1 MKKTLYTFLGW
12 NFLLFVAG
20 LSDIVFYRDLTSAE
34 AMAISWTQP
43 ALVSI
48 TSFLILLSIY
58 YGMHWLLFGKK
69 IYLKLEVNQED
80 VDKMRDSIFAFLKK
94 GEISPKNLQQHLKY
108 LIIAE
113 VVLWLAFIVY
123 LFISTSTVLWFH
135 NILWSSPIVVYL
147 WAIHRNR
154 FSKAKIRRG
163 LLPTKNG
170 KNPRRISF
178 IVLALFRPCLFPLQK
193 TSLHFS
199 ELSSTPAS
207 HLVPSGSLGM
217 LLSSF
222 SEVQRIRCSSP

>member
-1 MKKTLYTFLGW
+1 MEHPRLSGRILIITKPLVANAYGFTGIDNEENFIYIFGW

-123 LFISTSTVLWFH
+123 LFISTSTVL
-135 NILWSSPIVVYL
+135 
-147 WAIHRNR
+147 
-154 FSKAKIRRG
+154 
-163 LLPTKNG
+163 
-170 KNPRRISF
+170 
-178 IVLALFRPCLFPLQK
+178 
-193 TSLHFS
+193 
-199 ELSSTPAS
+199 
-207 HLVPSGSLGM
+207 
-217 LLSSF
+217 
-222 SEVQRIRCSSP
+222 

>member
-20 LSDIVFYRDLTSAE
+20 LSDIVFLYRDLTSAE

-58 YGMHWLLFGKK
+58 YGIHRLLFGEK

-113 VVLWLAFIVY
+113 VVFVACVY
-123 LFISTSTVLWFH
+123 CIPFISTSTVL
-135 NILWSSPIVVYL
+135 
-147 WAIHRNR
+147 
-154 FSKAKIRRG
+154 
-163 LLPTKNG
+163 
-170 KNPRRISF
+170 
-178 IVLALFRPCLFPLQK
+178 
-193 TSLHFS
+193 
-199 ELSSTPAS
+199 
-207 HLVPSGSLGM
+207 
-217 LLSSF
+217 
-222 SEVQRIRCSSP
+222 